1 MWQKFLKST
10 YRREPITSFLITM
23 ALMELMIG
31 GFEQEWSLLGLAGVM
46 AVGAIVLRYRL
57 GNSQGMRSPSGDIS
71 PRTEYYLPPADPR
84 PVLPRLTDKMP

>member
-10 YRREPITSFLITM
+10 YRREPITSFVITM
-23 ALMELMIG
+23 ALMEFMVG

-46 AVGAIVLRYRL
+46 AVGAIAIRYRL
-57 GNSQGMRSPSGDIS
+57 GSSQGMRPSD
-71 PRTEYYLPPADPR
+71 PPQRTEYYLPPADTR

>member
-1 MWQKFLKST
+1 MWQKFLRST
-10 YRREPITSFLITM
+10 YRREPISSFMITM

-46 AVGAIVLRYRL
+46 VVGAVAIRYRQGTRL
-57 GNSQGMRSPSGDIS
+57 GMRSPD
-71 PRTEYYLPPADPR
+71 PTQQTTYYLPPADPR

>member
-10 YRREPITSFLITM
+10 YRREPITSFVVTM
-23 ALMELMIG
+23 ALMELIIG
-31 GFEQEWSLLGLAGVM
+31 GFEQEWSLLGLAGAM
-46 AVGAIVLRYRL
+46 AVGAIALRYRL
-57 GNSQGMRSPSGDIS
+57 GSSQGVRSTNLT